1 MKSLFNDNYEDYESV
16 GEKTKNLWFSDY
28 LHEFYPYLDHFNK
41 KIKETN
47 DLLKTQTLLKIIP
60 KNLQKI
66 TMMKVKHVC
75 KVQLLL

>member
-1 MKSLFNDNYEDYESV
+1 MRVLVKKLKIYDFQIIFMNF
-16 GEKTKNLWFSDY
+16 THIWIILI
-28 LHEFYPYLDHFNK
+28 K

-66 TMMKVKHVC
+66 TMMKVKHVY